1 MFIKG
6 KERIMVSRN
15 KNSLFNALAALGTT
29 LVNGLLGIVV
39 TKFVIAWF
47 GSDFNGL
54 NSTANQIVNILLVLE
69 GGFTVASNVALFGPL
84 TRQETDVVNG
94 VLAATRQ
101 KFRKVGFLFLAI
113 GIAIAAVYGF
123 AAQSQLPWEFIFTLI
138 VMTVVPAAFNL
149 YYATT
154 YRVLLQTQQKE
165 YIISLFTI
173 LTVGLGHL
181 ANIGMIL
188 LGGPMRMVRVNTMAF
203 TLLNSLLIG
212 WYAKRK
218 NPFLNLKT
226 PPRPELIQGTR
237 DVMAQKITG
246 VIYQAAPMVF
256 LTVSP
261 TGGTMLA
268 SVYYVYNQ
276 VLLMLKTLLHSV
288 IDAPRHSLGQLMTER
303 EKKDVWPVFAQY
315 EYIAF
320 LAVFV
325 ILTTCGSLIM
335 PFIGLYTSD
344 FADANYYDSVI
355 AFMMVIIAVIEMI
368 HIPSGHLLNMAGL
381 FRVCRNIQVSSC
393 LLLIVTMAVGGVLW
407 GVYGMLIA
415 ILLCA
420 VLLAV
425 LEMGYVH
432 TKFFPG
438 KLPALLYRLLPLA
451 IFGAALCWLEIY
463 LLPPVNSYFSFLLW
477 GIILGAGN
485 VLGAVAVG
493 FCCNHKEFCALTK
506 RAVSLL
512 KRR

>member
-1 MFIKG
+1 M
-6 KERIMVSRN
+6 RSRN
-15 KNSLFNALAALGTT
+15 RNSLYNALAALGLT

-39 TKFVIAWF
+39 TKLVIAHF

-84 TRQETDVVNG
+84 TRQETETVNG
-94 VLAATRQ
+94 ILAATRQ
-101 KFRKVGFLFLAI
+101 KFRKVGLLFLAA
-113 GIAIAAVYGF
+113 GVVIAAVYGL
-123 AAQSQLPWEFIFTLI
+123 AAKSQLPWAFIFTLV

-149 YYATT
+149 YFATT

-165 YIISLFTI
+165 YIISLFTV

-181 ANIGMIL
+181 ANMGMIL
-188 LGGPMRMVRVNTMAF
+188 LGGPMWMVRCNTMVS
-203 TLLNSLLIG
+203 TLLCSLLIG

-226 PPRPELIQGTR
+226 PPQSQLIRGTG

-261 TGGTMLA
+261 TGGTVLA

-288 IDAPRHSLGQLMTER
+288 IDAPRHSLGQLMTQRER
-303 EKKDVWPVFAQY
+303 KDVWPVFAQY
-315 EYIAF
+315 EYVAF

-335 PFIGLYTSD
+335 PFIKLYTAD
-344 FADANYYDSVI
+344 FADANYYDSTI
-355 AFMMVIIAVIEMI
+355 ALLMVITAVIEMI

-393 LLLIVTMAVGGVLW
+393 LVLMASMAVGGMLW
-407 GVYGMLIA
+407 GVYGMLCA

-432 TKFFPG
+432 TRFFPG
-438 KLPALLYRLLPLA
+438 KLPALLLRLLPLLLSGCA
-451 IFGAALCWLEIY
+451 VCWAQMQ
-463 LLPPVNSYFSFLLW
+463 LLPPIESYLSFGFW
-477 GIILGAGN
+477 GVVLMAGN
-485 VLGAVAVG
+485 SLAAAIVG
-493 FCCNHKEFCALTK
+493 FICNHKEFCALAK
-506 RAVSLL
+506 RAKTLL
-512 KRR
+512 KR

>member
-1 MFIKG
+1 M
-6 KERIMVSRN
+6 RSRN
-15 KNSLFNALAALGTT
+15 KNSLYNALAALGMT

-39 TKFVIAWF
+39 TKFVIAYF

-101 KFRKVGFLFLAI
+101 KFRKVGLLFLAI

-188 LGGPMRMVRVNTMAF
+188 LEGPMWMVRCNTMVF

-212 WYAKRK
+212 WYVKRK
-218 NPFLNLKT
+218 NKFLNLNTAPKA
-226 PPRPELIQGTR
+226 ELIKGTG

-261 TGGTMLA
+261 TGGTVLA

-288 IDAPRHSLGQLMTER
+288 IDAPRHSLGQLMTQRER
-303 EKKDVWPVFAQY
+303 EDIWPVFAQY

-335 PFIGLYTSD
+335 PFIGLYTAD
-344 FADANYYDSVI
+344 FADANYYDKVI
-355 AFMMVIIAVIEMI
+355 ALMMVITAVIEMI

-393 LLLIVTMAVGGVLW
+393 LVLVATMAVGGIIW
-407 GVYGMLIA
+407 GVYGMLAA
-415 ILLCA
+415 IMVCA

-438 KLPALLYRLLPLA
+438 KIPALLLRLLPLM
-451 IFGAALCWLEIY
+451 AAGVAVCWAENA
-463 LLPPVNSYFSFLLW
+463 LLPPINSYLSFVFW
-477 GIILGAGN
+477 GVAL
-485 VLGAVAVG
+485 VAVNG
-493 FCCNHKEFCALTK
+493 LAAALVGLTCNHKEFIALLN
-506 RAVSLL
+506 RAIGLL
-512 KRR
+512 KR

>member
-1 MFIKG
+1 M
-6 KERIMVSRN
+6 RSRN
-15 KNSLFNALAALGTT
+15 HNSLYNALAALGTT

-39 TKFVIAWF
+39 TKFVISRF

-84 TRQETDVVNG
+84 TRQETQVVNG

-101 KFRKVGFLFLAI
+101 KFRKVGLLFLAI
-113 GIAIAAVYGF
+113 GIAIAGVYGF

-149 YYATT
+149 FYATT

-173 LTVGLGHL
+173 LTVGMGHL
-181 ANIGMIL
+181 ANIGMII
-188 LGGPMRMVRVNTMAF
+188 LGGPMWMVRCNTMVF
-203 TLLNSLLIG
+203 TLINSLLIG

-218 NPFLNLKT
+218 NKFLNLKVA
-226 PPRPELIQGTR
+226 PQSHLIQGTG

-261 TGGTMLA
+261 TGGTVLA

-303 EKKDVWPVFAQY
+303 ERKDVWPVFAQY

-344 FADANYYDSVI
+344 FADANYYDQII
-355 AFMMVIIAVIEMI
+355 ALMMVITAVIEMI

-393 LLLIVTMAVGGVLW
+393 LVLVVTMALGGMIW
-407 GVYGMLIA
+407 GVYGMLGA

-420 VLLAV
+420 VLLAF

-432 TKFFPG
+432 TKFFKG
-438 KLPALLYRLLPLA
+438 KLPGLFLRLLPLMVC
-451 IFGAALCWLEIY
+451 GAAVCWLENVI
-463 LLPPVNSYFSFLLW
+463 LPPIDSYFTFMLW
-477 GIILGAGN
+477 GVVLAAGN
-485 VLGAVAVG
+485 ALAAAAVG
-493 FCCNHKEFCALTK
+493 FSCNHKEFCALL
-506 RAVSLL
+506 RRVAGLL
-512 KRR
+512 KR

>member
-1 MFIKG
+1 M
-6 KERIMVSRN
+6 RSRN
-15 KNSLFNALAALGTT
+15 HNSLYNALAALGTT

-39 TKFVIAWF
+39 TKFVIARF

-84 TRQETDVVNG
+84 TRQEYDVVG
-94 VLAATRQ
+94 GILTATRK
-101 KFRKVGFLFLAI
+101 KFRRIGLLFLAI
-113 GIAIAAVYGF
+113 GLAVGVGYTF
-123 AAQSQLPWEFIFTLI
+123 AAQSALPRELIFTLI
-138 VMTVVPAAFNL
+138 VMTVAPAAFNL

-173 LTVGLGHL
+173 LTVGAGHV
-181 ANIGMIL
+181 ANIAMIL
-188 LGGPMRMVRVNTMAF
+188 LDGQMWMVRCNTMVF
-203 TLLNSLLIG
+203 TLVNSLLIG
-212 WYAKRK
+212 AYARKK
-218 NPFLNLKT
+218 NPFVKEKFA
-226 PPRPELIQGTR
+226 PRQDLIQGTG

-256 LTVSP
+256 LTLSP
-261 TGGTMLA
+261 TGGTVLA

-303 EKKDVWPVFAQY
+303 ERKDIWPVFSQY

-325 ILTTCGSLIM
+325 TLTTCGALIL
-335 PFIGLYTSD
+335 PFIGLYTAD
-344 FADANYYDSVI
+344 FADANYYDGVI
-355 AFMMVIIAVIEMI
+355 ALLMVVIAVVEMI

-381 FRVCRNIQVSSC
+381 FRVCRNIQITSC
-393 LLLIVTMAVGGVLW
+393 AVLIVTMAAGGLLW
-407 GVYGMLIA
+407 GVYGMLA
-415 ILLCA
+415 AVLLCA

-438 KLPALLYRLLPLA
+438 KLPAMLLRLLPLVTA
-451 IFGAALCWLEIY
+451 GVAVSWAEIT
-463 LLPPVNSYFSFLLW
+463 LLPEVDSYTSFVLW
-477 GIILGAGN
+477 GIIL
-485 VLGAVAVG
+485 VAVNCIAAAIVG
-493 FCCNHKEFCALTK
+493 FIFNRKEFCALAK
-506 RAVSLL
+506 RAKALL
-512 KRR
+512 KR

>member
-1 MFIKG
+1 M
-6 KERIMVSRN
+6 RSRN
-15 KNSLFNALAALGTT
+15 KNSLYNALAALGTT

-39 TKFVIAWF
+39 TKFVIARF

-84 TRQETDVVNG
+84 TRQETDTVNG

-101 KFRKVGFLFLAI
+101 KFRKVGLLFLTI
-113 GIAIAAVYGF
+113 GIAIGAVYGF

-181 ANIGMIL
+181 ANIGMIMMD
-188 LGGPMRMVRVNTMAF
+188 GPMWMVRCNTMVF

-218 NPFLNLKT
+218 NQFLNLKVA
-226 PPRPELIQGTR
+226 PQSHLIQGTG

-256 LTVSP
+256 LTVSA
-261 TGGTMLA
+261 TGGTVLA

-303 EKKDVWPVFAQY
+303 ARKDVWPVFAQY

-335 PFIGLYTSD
+335 PFIGLYTAD
-344 FADANYYDSVI
+344 FADADYYDKTI
-355 AFMMVIIAVIEMI
+355 ALMMVVTAVIEMI

-381 FRVCRNIQVSSC
+381 FRVCRNIQVTSC
-393 LLLIVTMAVGGVLW
+393 SVLLITMAVGGMVW
-407 GVYGMLIA
+407 GVYGMLAA

-438 KLPALLYRLLPLA
+438 KLPALFARLLPLMV
-451 IFGAALCWLEIY
+451 FGIGVCWLENKF
-463 LLPPVNSYFSFLLW
+463 LPPVNSYVSFMLW
-477 GIILGAGN
+477 GVALVAGN
-485 VLGAVAVG
+485 GLAAAMVG
-493 FCCNHKEFCALTK
+493 FVCNHQEF
-506 RAVSLL
+506 RAVLSRAAGLL
-512 KRR
+512 KR

>member
-1 MFIKG
+1 M
-6 KERIMVSRN
+6 RSRN
-15 KNSLFNALAALGTT
+15 KNSLYNALAALGTT

-39 TKFVIAWF
+39 TKFVIAHF

-84 TRQETDVVNG
+84 TRQEMDTVNG
-94 VLAATRQ
+94 VLSATRQ
-101 KFRKVGFLFLAI
+101 KFRRIGLLFLLI
-113 GIAIAAVYGF
+113 GVAVGGVYGF

-173 LTVGLGHL
+173 FTVGAGHL

-188 LGGPMRMVRVNTMAF
+188 LNGPMWMVRCNTMLFA
-203 TLLNSLLIG
+203 LLNSLLIG

-218 NPFLNLKT
+218 NKFLNLKAE
-226 PPRPELIQGTR
+226 PQSQLIKGTG

-256 LTVSP
+256 LTLSP
-261 TGGTMLA
+261 TGGTVLA

-303 EKKDVWPVFAQY
+303 ERKDVWPVFAQY
-315 EYIAF
+315 EYLAF

-335 PFIGLYTSD
+335 PFIRLYTGD
-344 FADANYYDSVI
+344 FADADYYDKTI
-355 AFMMVIIAVIEMI
+355 ALLMVITAVIEMI

-381 FRVCRNIQVSSC
+381 FRICRNIQVSSC
-393 LLLIVTMAVGGVLW
+393 LVLVATMAIGGAIW
-407 GVYGMLIA
+407 GVYGMLSA

-432 TKFFPG
+432 TRFFRG
-438 KLPALLYRLLPLA
+438 KLPAMLLRLLPLLVC
-451 IFGAALCWLEIY
+451 GAALCYLENRF
-463 LLPPVNSYFSFLLW
+463 LPPVESYASFVLW
-477 GIILGAGN
+477 GILLAAGN
-485 VLGAVAVG
+485 ALAAAAVG
-493 FCCNHKEFCALTK
+493 FTCNHKQFCALLR
-506 RAVSLL
+506 RAAGLL
-512 KRR
+512 KR

>member
-1 MFIKG
+1 M
-6 KERIMVSRN
+6 SRN
-15 KNSLFNALAALGTT
+15 KLSLFNALASIGLT

-39 TKFVIAWF
+39 TQLVIGTY

-54 NSTANQIVNILLVLE
+54 NATANQIVNILLILE

-84 TRQETDVVNG
+84 TRQEYDTVGGILN
-94 VLAATRQ
+94 ATRQ
-101 KFRKVGFLFLAI
+101 KFRKMGILFLLI
-113 GIAIAAVYGF
+113 GVSIAAVYGLVV
-123 AAQSQLPWEFIFTLI
+123 QSALPWDFIFTLI
-138 VMTVVPAAFNL
+138 AMTVVPAAFNL

-165 YIISLFTI
+165 FIISLFTI

-181 ANIGMIL
+181 LNIVMML
-188 LGGPMRMVRVNTMAF
+188 CKGPMWMVRFITMVC

-212 WYAKRK
+212 WYVKK
-218 NPFLNLKT
+218 SSPFLNLKA
-226 PPRPELIQGTR
+226 PARPELIKGTG

-261 TGGTMLA
+261 SGGTVLA

-276 VLLMLKTLLHSV
+276 VFLMLKTLLHSI

-303 EKKDVWPVFAQY
+303 KKQEVWPVFAQY

-325 ILTTCGSLIM
+325 ILTTCGALIM
-335 PFIGLYTSD
+335 PFIGLYTVG
-344 FADANYYDSVI
+344 FGDANYYDTT
-355 AFMMVIIAVIEMI
+355 IAVLMVVTASIEMI

-381 FRVCRNIQVSSC
+381 FRISRNFQVSSC
-393 LLLIVTMAVGGVLW
+393 IVLVTFMVSGGLLF
-407 GVYGMLIA
+407 GVYGMLCA

-432 TKFFPG
+432 TRFFDR
-438 KLPALLYRLLPLA
+438 KLTALLVRLLPLLA
-451 IFGAALCWLEIY
+451 AGAAACYVEMK
-463 LLPPVNSYFSFLLW
+463 LLPPIGNYLAFGLWGVILVAVNS
-477 GIILGAGN
+477 ILAC
-485 VLGAVAVG
+485 L
-493 FCCNHKEFCALTK
+493 
-506 RAVSLL
+506 VSLL
-512 KRR
+512 FNKKDFLGLLNRAGSLIKKGE

>member
-1 MFIKG
+1 M
-6 KERIMVSRN
+6 RSRN
-15 KNSLFNALAALGTT
+15 KNSLYNALAALGTT

-39 TKFVIAWF
+39 TKFVIAHF

-84 TRQETDVVNG
+84 TRQEMDTVNG
-94 VLAATRQ
+94 VLSATRQ
-101 KFRKVGFLFLAI
+101 KFRRIGLLFLLI
-113 GIAIAAVYGF
+113 GVAVGGVYGF

-173 LTVGLGHL
+173 FTVGAGHL

-188 LGGPMRMVRVNTMAF
+188 LNGPMWMVRCNTMLFA
-203 TLLNSLLIG
+203 LLNSLLIG

-218 NPFLNLKT
+218 NKFLNLKAA
-226 PPRPELIQGTR
+226 PQSQLIKGTG

-256 LTVSP
+256 LTLSP
-261 TGGTMLA
+261 TGGTVLA

-303 EKKDVWPVFAQY
+303 ERKDVWPVFAQY
-315 EYIAF
+315 EYLAF

-335 PFIGLYTSD
+335 PFIRLYTGD
-344 FADANYYDSVI
+344 FADADYYDKTI
-355 AFMMVIIAVIEMI
+355 ALLMVITAVIEMI

-381 FRVCRNIQVSSC
+381 FRICRNIQVSSC
-393 LLLIVTMAVGGVLW
+393 LVLVATMAIGGAIW
-407 GVYGMLIA
+407 GVYGMLSA

-432 TKFFPG
+432 TRFFRG
-438 KLPALLYRLLPLA
+438 KLPAMLLRLLPLLVC
-451 IFGAALCWLEIY
+451 GAALCYLENRF
-463 LLPPVNSYFSFLLW
+463 LPPVESYASFVLW
-477 GIILGAGN
+477 GILLAAGN
-485 VLGAVAVG
+485 ALAAAAVG
-493 FCCNHKEFCALTK
+493 FTCNHKQFCALLR
-506 RAVSLL
+506 RAAGLL
-512 KRR
+512 KR

>member
-1 MFIKG
+1 M
-6 KERIMVSRN
+6 RSRN
-15 KNSLFNALAALGTT
+15 KNSLYNALAALGMT
-29 LVNGLLGIVV
+29 LVNGLLGIIV
-39 TKFVIAWF
+39 TKFVIARF

-84 TRQETDVVNG
+84 TRKDTATVNG
-94 VLAATRQ
+94 ILAATRQ
-101 KFRKVGFLFLAI
+101 KFRKVGVLFLAV
-113 GIAIAAVYGF
+113 GIAIAGVYGLVV
-123 AAQSQLPWEFIFTLI
+123 QSQLPWEFVFTLI

-181 ANIGMIL
+181 SNIAMIL
-188 LGGPMRMVRVNTMAF
+188 LGGPMWMVRCNTMVF
-203 TLLNSLLIG
+203 TLLGSLLIAR
-212 WYAKRK
+212 YAKKK
-218 NPFLNLKT
+218 NPFLDLKA
-226 PPRPELIQGTR
+226 PPKAQLIKGTG

-261 TGGTMLA
+261 TGGTVLA

-288 IDAPRHSLGQLMTER
+288 IDAPRHSLGQLMTQK
-303 EKKDVWPVFAQY
+303 EKKDIWRVFAQY

-325 ILTTCGSLIM
+325 ILTTCGGMIM
-335 PFIGLYTSD
+335 PFVGLYTAD
-344 FADANYYDSVI
+344 FADADYYDGVI
-355 AFMMVIIAVIEMI
+355 AVMMVITAVIEMI

-393 LLLIVTMAVGGVLW
+393 LVLIVTMALGGMLW
-407 GVYGMLIA
+407 GVYGMLAA
-415 ILLCA
+415 IMLCA
-420 VLLAV
+420 FLLAV

-432 TKFFPG
+432 IKFFPG
-438 KLPALLYRLLPLA
+438 KLPGLLLRLLPLMA
-451 IFGAALCWLEIY
+451 IGTVICWAEIQ
-463 LLPPVNSYFSFLLW
+463 LLPAINGYMSFMLW
-477 GIILGAGN
+477 GV
-485 VLGAVAVG
+485 VLVVVNTLAAVAVG
-493 FCCNHKEFCALTK
+493 FVCNHKEFCALLR
-506 RAVSLL
+506 RAAGLL
-512 KRR
+512 KR

>member
-1 MFIKG
+1 M
-6 KERIMVSRN
+6 RSRN
-15 KNSLFNALAALGTT
+15 HNSLYNALAALGTT

-39 TKFVIAWF
+39 TKFVIARF

-101 KFRKVGFLFLAI
+101 KFRKVGLLFLAI

-123 AAQSQLPWEFIFTLI
+123 AAQSQLPWKFIFTLI

-149 YYATT
+149 FYATT

-165 YIISLFTI
+165 YMISLFTI

-188 LGGPMRMVRVNTMAF
+188 LDGQMWMVRFNTMVF
-203 TLLNSLLIG
+203 TVMNSLLIG
-212 WYAKRK
+212 WYARRK
-218 NPFLNLKT
+218 NKFLNLKVT
-226 PPRPELIQGTR
+226 PQSQLIQGTG

-261 TGGTMLA
+261 TGGTVLA

-303 EKKDVWPVFAQY
+303 ERKDVWPVFAQY
-315 EYIAF
+315 EYLAF

-335 PFIGLYTSD
+335 PFIGLYTAD
-344 FADANYYDSVI
+344 FADANYYDQVI
-355 AFMMVIIAVIEMI
+355 ALMMVVTAVIEMI

-393 LLLIVTMAVGGVLW
+393 LVLVATMAVGGMIW
-407 GVYGMLIA
+407 GVYGMLCA

-432 TKFFPG
+432 TKFFER
-438 KLPALLYRLLPLA
+438 KLPALLGRLLPLMVCGVA
-451 IFGAALCWLEIY
+451 VCWLENAF
-463 LLPPVNSYFSFLLW
+463 LPPVNSYFAFMLW
-477 GIILGAGN
+477 GVVLAAGN
-485 VLGAVAVG
+485 ALAAAAVG
-493 FCCNHKEFCALTK
+493 FCCNHKEFCALFR
-506 RAVSLL
+506 RAAGLL
-512 KRR
+512 KR

>member
-1 MFIKG
+1 M
-6 KERIMVSRN
+6 RSRN
-15 KNSLFNALAALGTT
+15 KNSLYNALAALGMT

-39 TKFVIAWF
+39 TKFVISHF

-94 VLAATRQ
+94 ILAATRQ
-101 KFRKVGFLFLAI
+101 KFRKVGLLFLVI
-113 GIAIAAVYGF
+113 GGVTAAVYGV
-123 AAQSQLPWEFIFTLI
+123 AVQSQLPWEFIFTLI

-154 YRVLLQTQQKE
+154 YRVLLQTQQRE

-173 LTVGLGHL
+173 LTIGLGHL
-181 ANIGMIL
+181 SNIGLIL
-188 LGGPMRMVRVNTMAF
+188 LDGPMFMVRCNTMLF

-218 NPFLNLKT
+218 NPLLNLKT
-226 PPRPELIQGTR
+226 TPQPQLIQGTG

-256 LTVSP
+256 LTISP
-261 TGGTMLA
+261 SGGTVLA

-288 IDAPRHSLGQLMTER
+288 IDAPRHSLGQLMTQRER
-303 EKKDVWPVFAQY
+303 KDVWPVFAQY

-335 PFIGLYTSD
+335 PFVGLYTGD
-344 FADANYYDSVI
+344 FADANYYDSII
-355 AFMMVIIAVIEMI
+355 ALLMVVTAVIEMI

-393 LLLIVTMAVGGVLW
+393 LVLIVTMAAGGIIW
-407 GVYGMLIA
+407 GVYGMLAA
-415 ILLCA
+415 IMLCA

-425 LEMGYVH
+425 MEMGYVH

-438 KLPALLYRLLPLA
+438 KLPALLLRLLPLG
-451 IFGAALCWLEIY
+451 IFGVAVCWLENIF
-463 LLPPVNSYFSFLLW
+463 LPPINSYFAFILW
-477 GIILGAGN
+477 GIILAAGN
-485 VLGAVAVG
+485 TFAAAAIG
-493 FCCNHKEFCALTK
+493 FICNHKEFCALLR
-506 RAVSLL
+506 RAAGLL
-512 KRR
+512 KR

>member
-1 MFIKG
+1 M
-6 KERIMVSRN
+6 RSRN
-15 KNSLFNALAALGTT
+15 HNSLYNALAALGTT

-39 TKFVIAWF
+39 TKLVIAHF

-84 TRQETDVVNG
+84 TGQDYPTVNG
-94 VLAATRQ
+94 ILAATRQ
-101 KFRKVGFLFLAI
+101 KFRRVGLLFLAI
-113 GIAIAAVYGF
+113 GVAIAGVYGF
-123 AAQSQLPWEFIFTLI
+123 AVQSQLPWEFIFTLI

-188 LGGPMRMVRVNTMAF
+188 LEGPMWMVRCNTMAF

-226 PPRPELIQGTR
+226 APQSQLIQGTG

-261 TGGTMLA
+261 TGGTVLA

-276 VLLMLKTLLHSV
+276 VLMMLKTLLHSV
-288 IDAPRHSLGQLMTER
+288 IDAPRHSLGQLMTQRER
-303 EKKDVWPVFAQY
+303 KDVWPVFAQY

-325 ILTTCGSLIM
+325 ILTTCCVMIM

-344 FADANYYDSVI
+344 FADANYYDRII
-355 AFMMVIIAVIEMI
+355 ALMMVVTAVIEMI

-393 LLLIVTMAVGGVLW
+393 IVLIVTMAVGGILW
-407 GVYGMLIA
+407 GVYGMLSA

-420 VLLAV
+420 VMLAV

-438 KLPALLYRLLPLA
+438 KLPALLLRLLPLT
-451 IFGAALCWLEIY
+451 AAGIAVCWLENA
-463 LLPPVNSYFSFLLW
+463 LLPPVGSYVSFVFW
-477 GIILGAGN
+477 GV
-485 VLGAVAVG
+485 VLVAVNTFAAAVVG
-493 FCCNHKEFCALTK
+493 FICNHKEFCALFH
-506 RAVSLL
+506 RAAGLL
-512 KRR
+512 KR